1 MDGTLVD
8 STAVVERAWEWWAK
22 RHQISLPEILRFSH
36 GRPTSAT
43 FEHFRPGIDHS
54 LELAEMLAYEETEL
68 SGIIAVRGAAAVIK
82 AAATGAWAVVTSATR
97 KLALSRIAASGL
109 PAPPVLVPVD
119 EIQNGKPD
127 PEGFLL
133 AAERLRIDPV
143 DCIVFEDTAP
153 GIEAGLR
160 AGMQVV
166 GLLTTMTA
174 QDLAHRPLIKDFRDV
189 RVTNLG
195 SGFEVMLADVALQD

>member
-1 MDGTLVD
+1 
-8 STAVVERAWEWWAK
+8 
-22 RHQISLPEILRFSH
+22 
-36 GRPTSAT
+36 
-43 FEHFRPGIDHS
+43 
-54 LELAEMLAYEETEL
+54 MLAYEETEL